1 MNARTFSLAL
11 SCSLVFLSALAS
23 TGCML
28 ATPGLGN
35 QRDALEAQIPGARF
49 DRTFGIR
56 LGRMS
61 LGLTRSIIRAVE
73 DEDEDLDQAMVALR
87 HVKGVQ
93 VAVYETLELP
103 ATGTA
108 AFKPPNTEQLGAN
121 WFVAADI
128 RGSDHA
134 GWAMARTSQKGIIRE
149 LMIGALDEDQLVL
162 VRIKGNLEALLERL
176 EESHELDLPG
186 LIHTDL
192 DPEDG
197 EPVATIETEP

>member
-1 MNARTFSLAL
+1 MHARSFSLFL
-11 SCSLVFLSALAS
+11 TGSLVLLSSLTS

-56 LGRMS
+56 LGRLS
-61 LGLTRSIIRAVE
+61 LGLTRSIIRATE

-103 ATGTA
+103 AAGTA
-108 AFKPPNTEQLGAN
+108 AFRPPRTDHLDGD

-128 RGSDHA
+128 RGRDHA
-134 GWAMARTSQKGIIRE
+134 GWALARTSSKGIIRA
-149 LMIGALDEDQLVL
+149 LMIGVLDEDQLVL

-176 EESHELDLPG
+176 EASNELDLPG
-186 LIHTDL
+186 LIHADL

-197 EPVATIETEP
+197 EPVATLETQP